1 MESAT
6 AMSNEFG
13 PFTPQELEKVVDWL
27 KSKNLKFE
35 IGKDQHVED
44 LFRLNDGRNIIK
56 QAEFRTEVYLAQIF
70 VVQVQNMDDN
80 LRSEFNQ
87 FFSLSEKIPQRF
99 LSGTVADDS
108 ASRMKS
114 QQRKKMIWAGIAA
127 FIMGAPI
134 LFSIIKILFKGE

>member
-1 MESAT
+1 MENAT
-6 AMSNEFG
+6 AVSNEFG
-13 PFTPQELEKVVDWL
+13 PFTPQDLEKVVDWL
-27 KSKNLKFE
+27 KSKKLKFE

-70 VVQVQNMDDN
+70 VVQVQDMNDD

-87 FFSLSEKIPQRF
+87 FFSLSEKIPKRF
-99 LSGTVADDS
+99 LSGTESENTD
-108 ASRMKS
+108 SRMKS
-114 QQRKKMIWAGIAA
+114 QQRKKMIWAWVAA
-127 FIMGAPI
+127 IIMGAPI

>member
-1 MESAT
+1 MENAT
-6 AMSNEFG
+6 AVSNEFG
-13 PFTPQELEKVVDWL
+13 PFTPQDLEKVVDWL
-27 KSKNLKFE
+27 KSKKLKFE

-70 VVQVQNMDDN
+70 VVQVQDMNDD

-87 FFSLSEKIPQRF
+87 FFSLSEKIPKRF
-99 LSGTVADDS
+99 LSGTEPENTD
-108 ASRMKS
+108 SRMKS
-114 QQRKKMIWAGIAA
+114 QQRKKMIWAWVAA
-127 FIMGAPI
+127 IIMGAPI